1 MPWAGYTLALS
12 KQLAAARTALPELI
26 AEVERLG
33 ARLGSIQGDAFAAVN
48 PANWQKPH
56 TKDDLRECFEKT
68 LDDIAE
74 DAREEPDWLAKV
86 FTERSAEVER
96 LREALEQDRTTV
108 ADGIN
113 AIKKALAAREGL
125 RLGRGSYEWD
135 DDRWKDEFGEA
146 YDEIVGALEPLA
158 LVAGNWQHCSE
169 KHEDIKR
176 ARQALDQPAREAGK
190 EKDR

>member
-1 MPWAGYTLALS
+1 
-12 KQLAAARTALPELI
+12 
-26 AEVERLG
+26 
-33 ARLGSIQGDAFAAVN
+33 
-48 PANWQKPH
+48 
-56 TKDDLRECFEKT
+56 

-86 FTERSAEVER
+86 FTERSELRAEVER

-125 RLGRGSYEWD
+125 RLGR
-135 DDRWKDEFGEA
+135 KDEFGEA